1 MIPEYQQRVM
11 TEADELQDKLTKLE
25 AFLDG
30 PTRPALFGPDE
41 ERRMVAQRNA
51 MRCYLDILRAR
62 ILAFIE
68 VVHHEPTT
76 EQLILDMNL
85 TAPRITPEMVKNN
98 VRSAYYFTAKQGA
111 EKNHSDN
118 GMNYCGPPEDGEA
131 LGLLTFCVLVLQN
144 GFTVVGKSACA
155 SPENYNEAVGRKV
168 ARENAENEIWQLM
181 GYELKCQLN
190 KVKYHG

>member
-30 PTRPALFGPDE
+30 RTRPALFGPDE

-62 ILAFIE
+62 ILAFVE
-68 VVHHEPTT
+68 VVHHEPTV

-98 VRSAYYFTAKQGA
+98 VRSAYYFTAKQGV
-111 EKNHSDN
+111 E
-118 GMNYCGPPEDGEA
+118 GMNRENGSHYCGPPEDEKE
-131 LGLLTFCVLVLQN
+131 LRVITVCVLILQN
-144 GFTVVGKSACA
+144 GFKVTGISAPV
-155 SPENYNEAVGRKV
+155 STENFNEEVGRKV
-168 ARENAENEIWQLM
+168 ARENAEQEIWPLM

-190 KVKYHG
+190 KEKYHG